1 MGGKIHAQLRRSG
14 GVRIR
19 VWVGVGGKA
28 EDFTL
33 AEARALCARAD
44 LALLEPTGAD
54 AGFATLDLDDGP
66 LPEITTFAAQ
76 ERAVSILMV
85 RREWLVEFLAAVR
98 GALRLQDAAFVMS
111 AKAQHPFDRNALAGQ
126 A

>member
-1 MGGKIHAQLRRSG
+1 MGGYIHAQLRRSG
-14 GVRIR
+14 GVIR
-19 VWVGVGGKA
+19 VWVGIAGVP

-85 RREWLVEFLAAVR
+85 RRDWLVEFRAAVR
-98 GALRLQDAAFVMS
+98 GALRAHDAPFGGSARAEPAAWAF
-111 AKAQHPFDRNALAGQ
+111 A
-126 A
+126 

>member
-1 MGGKIHAQLRRSG
+1 MTGQIHAHLRPAD
-14 GVRIR
+14 GVIR
-19 VWVGVGGKA
+19 VWVGVAGRA

-33 AEARALCARAD
+33 AEARALCARAH
-44 LALLEPTGAD
+44 LALLEPTGTD

-85 RREWLVEFLAAVR
+85 RREWLVEFRAALR
-98 GALRLQDAAFVMS
+98 GALLAHDAPFGRAARAAAGARAF
-111 AKAQHPFDRNALAGQ
+111 A
-126 A
+126 